1 MRARGCD
8 RANSNAGCHGTW
20 LLLADSRRARLLRG
34 HLTRHARP
42 HVQEE
47 ARLDF
52 QFQESEHGRPSP
64 RINKDGHS
72 YASRPHEE
80 DQLAARFAREV
91 SSFVQDKVDEPHVP
105 RLFLFAPSRF
115 LGALRKS
122 IPARLAERLVEREGE
137 LTHLSEAQLAAH
149 PEVARLI
156 DS

>member
-1 MRARGCD
+1 MLKGSHD
-8 RANSNAGCHGTW
+8 TW
-20 LLLADSRRARLLRG
+20 LLLVDSRRARLLRG

-72 YASRPHEE
+72 YASRRHEN
-80 DQLAARFAREV
+80 DQLEARFAREV
-91 SSFVQDKVDEPHVP
+91 SSFVQNKVDELQVP
-105 RLFLFAPSRF
+105 RLFLFAPAKF
-115 LGALRKS
+115 LGMLRKS
-122 IPARLAERLVEREGE
+122 IPARLADRLVEHEGE
-137 LTHLSEAQLAAH
+137 FAHLSEAQLAVH